1 MPKVFKVPKVH
12 NAPVAPNVPK
22 GYSIE
27 LSFNNRAVWFEIPV
41 LPEEIEISGEGD
53 GETYSITDLGQI
65 NVIKAPVLKTI
76 QFESFFPAIPP
87 GGTVP
92 SYVSSA
98 NWGQPADYIQLI
110 EDWMNKRKPIRFIFT
125 SLSLKINIA
134 ASIEIFNYKEMA
146 GRPGDFEYELELK
159 EYVFYAAK
167 KVTLKTTPT
176 ASATGTK
183 TTAKKEPA
191 KRADERAKPKTAT
204 VKAGDTL
211 MKIAKRELG
220 DGGWWKEIQKLNGLT
235 DAQLKTLKI
244 GSVLKLPG

>member
-1 MPKVFKVPKVH
+1 MA
-12 NAPVAPNVPK
+12 N

-27 LSFNNRAVWFEIPV
+27 LSFNNRAIWFELPV

-53 GETYSITDLGQI
+53 GETYNILDLGQI
-65 NVIKAPVLKTI
+65 NVIKAPGLKTI

-110 EDWMNKRKPIRFIFT
+110 EDWMNKRRPIRFIFT
-125 SLSLKINIA
+125 SQGLKINLA
-134 ASIEIFNYKEMA
+134 MSIEIFNYKEVA
-146 GRPGDFEYELELK
+146 GSPGDFEYELELK

-167 KVTLKTTPT
+167 KVKLKTTPT
-176 ASATGTK
+176 AAGTAK
-183 TTAKKEPA
+183 TTTQKEPP
-191 KRADERAKPKTAT
+191 KRPDERAKPKTVT

-220 DGGWWKEIQKLNGLT
+220 DGSRWKEIQKLNGLT

>member
-1 MPKVFKVPKVH
+1 MSD
-12 NAPVAPNVPK
+12 

-27 LSFNNRAVWFEIPV
+27 LSFNNRAIWFELPV

-65 NVIKAPVLKTI
+65 NVIKAPGLKTI
-76 QFESFFPAIPP
+76 HFESFFPAIPP

-92 SYVSSA
+92 KYVSSA
-98 NWGQPADYIQLI
+98 NWGEPVDYIQLI

-125 SLSLKINIA
+125 SLGLKINLA
-134 ASIEIFNYKEMA
+134 VSIEIFNYKEVA
-146 GRPGDFEYELELK
+146 GAPGDFEYELELK

-176 ASATGTK
+176 AAGTTK
-183 TTAKKEPA
+183 TTTQKEPA
-191 KRADERAKPKTAT
+191 KRPDERAKPKTVT
-204 VKAGDTL
+204 VKSGDTL

-220 DGGWWKEIQKLNGLT
+220 DGSRWKEIQKLNGLT

-244 GSVLKLPG
+244 GTVLKLPG

>member
-1 MPKVFKVPKVH
+1 M
-12 NAPVAPNVPK
+12 
-22 GYSIE
+22 
-27 LSFNNRAVWFEIPV
+27 
-41 LPEEIEISGEGD
+41 
-53 GETYSITDLGQI
+53 
-65 NVIKAPVLKTI
+65 
-76 QFESFFPAIPP
+76 
-87 GGTVP
+87 
-92 SYVSSA
+92 
-98 NWGQPADYIQLI
+98 I

>member
-1 MPKVFKVPKVH
+1 M
-12 NAPVAPNVPK
+12 AD

-27 LSFNNRAVWFEIPV
+27 LSFNNRAIWFEIPV

-65 NVIKAPVLKTI
+65 NVIKAPGLKTI
-76 QFESFFPAIPP
+76 QFESFFPAIQP

-92 SYVSSA
+92 SFVSSA

-110 EDWMNKRKPIRFIFT
+110 EDWMNKKKPIRFIFT
-125 SLSLKINIA
+125 SLGLKINLA
-134 ASIEIFNYKEMA
+134 MSIEVFNYKEVA

-167 KVTLKTTPT
+167 KVTLKTNTTP
-176 ASATGTK
+176 AGT
-183 TTAKKEPA
+183 TTTTTKKEPA
-191 KRADERAKPKTAT
+191 KRADERTKSKTVT
-204 VKAGDTL
+204 IKSGDTL

-220 DGGWWKEIQKLNGLT
+220 DGSRWKEIQKLNGLT

>member
-1 MPKVFKVPKVH
+1 M
-12 NAPVAPNVPK
+12 AD

-27 LSFNNRAVWFEIPV
+27 LSFNNHAVWFEIPV

-53 GETYSITDLGQI
+53 GETYLITDLGQI
-65 NVIKAPVLKTI
+65 NVIKAPGLKTI
-76 QFESFFPAIPP
+76 HFESFFPAIQP

-92 SYVSSA
+92 SYVSSS

-110 EDWMNKRKPIRFIFT
+110 EDWMNKKKPIRFIFT
-125 SLSLKINIA
+125 SLGLKINLA
-134 ASIEIFNYKEMA
+134 VSIEIFNYKEVA

-167 KVTLKTTPT
+167 KVTLKTT
-176 ASATGTK
+176 
-183 TTAKKEPA
+183 TTAAGTTTTTQKEPA
-191 KRADERAKPKTAT
+191 KRPDERATAKTVT
-204 VKAGDTL
+204 IKSGDTL
-211 MKIAKRELG
+211 IKIAKRELG
-220 DGGWWKEIQKLNGLT
+220 DGSRWKEIQKLNGLT